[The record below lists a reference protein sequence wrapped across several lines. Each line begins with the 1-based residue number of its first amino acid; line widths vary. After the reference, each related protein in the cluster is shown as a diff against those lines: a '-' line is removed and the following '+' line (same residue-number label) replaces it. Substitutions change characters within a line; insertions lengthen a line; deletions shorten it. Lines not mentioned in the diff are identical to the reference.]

1 MAKHAIKG
9 AAETTIIALEE
20 RIFAL
25 QNINKQ
31 LESDKTGLTEKMR
44 SLIVELEGANFNK
57 SNAEA
62 DARLQEELLQTR
74 RKIEELEHSLLSEKQ
89 RNMQLRLKSGQAF
102 MAALNDP
109 NFGASTG
116 GKIVDE
122 VYDPEDDKA
131 LIRLLTKI
139 REMGEASLEDKL
151 NTYCDGFNYI
161 NKTQFDGM
169 LKFHDTAL
177 LDYIRMNRIAGFA
190 WLKTDVKKMKVADV
204 MYRINNR
211 AAMKEHHEEKVLRH
225 IAIYIDKQDWTIER
239 LFDFYNVDQD
249 EFLSDTELFAMLDKL
264 HINVN

>member
-1 MAKHAIKG
+1 
-9 AAETTIIALEE
+9 
-20 RIFAL
+20 
-25 QNINKQ
+25 
-31 LESDKTGLTEKMR
+31 MR

-139 REMGEASLEDKL
+139 KEMGEASLEDKL

-225 IAIYIDKQDWTIER
+225 IAIYID
-239 LFDFYNVDQD
+239 
-249 EFLSDTELFAMLDKL
+249 
-264 HINVN
+264 